1 MGIFN
6 LFIVIPMLIEK
17 FTFPFIYKNVFGKD
31 PQYALMMA
39 GFLLLLGGLFTTIIP
54 FRLRTSA
61 S

>member
-6 LFIVIPMLIEK
+6 LFIVIPMLIET
-17 FTFPFIYKNVFGKD
+17 FTFPFIYKNILGKD
-31 PQYALMMA
+31 PQYALLMA
-39 GFLLLLGGLFTTIIP
+39 GVLLFFGGLFTTIIP